1 MTLTSRSSESADET
15 NPSKHRKK
23 KTDAKIAVLK
33 TKLKELVSQPLLS
46 RGVSTRYI
54 TSGSRPIA
62 DDIISGDGRSLGLKL
77 SSLFLLRC
85 VVHETMLGLKKSEAG
100 DDLVAAAKQ
109 KPVHKIVHE
118 EPEEWNGFGS

>member
-1 MTLTSRSSESADET
+1 MTLTSWSSESADES

-23 KTDAKIAVLK
+23 KADAKIAVLK
-33 TKLKELVSQPLLS
+33 AKLRELMSQPLLS

-62 DDIISGDGRSLGLKL
+62 DDIISGDGKSLGLKFPP
-77 SSLFLLRC
+77 LFLLRC

-100 DDLVAAAKQ
+100 DDLVAAAKR
-109 KPVHKIVHE
+109 KPMHKKVHE